1 MREQAKA
8 LTTRFLDQ
16 IFILL
21 DSVYSGHN
29 KEVIWVVG
37 DGRSGSTWLQE
48 MINYDNKY
56 RYMFEP
62 FHPVTAGEIRDIG
75 YYKYIRPEYKD
86 EAFYNLASRIFS
98 GRFYHPRVIRGGRI
112 HSRKLLIKDIF
123 GNLLI
128 KWVGEYFPRVK
139 KILIM
144 RHPFAT
150 ALSKQKLRD
159 WEWMTEPVQFFEQ
172 PELIQDWLKPF
183 EALIRN
189 TEGFFER
196 QVLIWSIVHYIPLRQ
211 LDRRDIHLIFYEQLC
226 SHPEDELK
234 RLLSFLYDVD
244 GTQDLNP
251 KLLKKIKE
259 PSFTSR
265 RDSAIKRGGNLCDV
279 WRKALSDS
287 QISEGME
294 ILRAFGLDRIYNESL
309 MPDRQAAESILKEPL
324 ISR

>member
-8 LTTRFLDQ
+8 ISTRLLDQ
-16 IFILL
+16 ISIFL
-21 DSVYSGHN
+21 DSIYPGRN
-29 KEVIWVVG
+29 KEIIWVVG

-48 MINYDNKY
+48 MINYDNNY

-86 EAFYNLASRIFS
+86 EAFYDLASKVFS

-128 KWVGEYFPRVK
+128 KWVGKFFPRVR

-150 ALSKQKLRD
+150 ALSKQKLKD

-172 PELIQDWLKPF
+172 PELYQDWLMPF
-183 EALIRN
+183 EDLIRK
-189 TEGFFER
+189 TEGFFEK
-196 QVLIWSIVHYIPLRQ
+196 QVLIWSIVHHIPLKQ
-211 LDRRDIHLIFYEQLC
+211 LDRRDIFLVFYEQLC
-226 SHPEDELK
+226 SHPENELK
-234 RLLSFLYDVD
+234 RLSSYLYNV
-244 GTQDLNP
+244 GRERDLDP
-251 KLLKKIKE
+251 RLLEKINE

-265 RDSAIKRGGNLCDV
+265 KDSAINRGDNLCDV
-279 WRKALSDS
+279 WRQDLSDS
-287 QISEGME
+287 QIDNGME

-309 MPDRQAAESILKEPL
+309 MPNREAAESILKEPGD
-324 ISR
+324 S